1 MNGIGSN
8 IQTTT
13 NSAHTIQI
21 LLFSSHPC
29 RCLHKILWFLLVLR
43 LTGLSW
49 WSQCS
54 AWCWRVIIIMQ
65 TLSTAAIFFITTA
78 AASNFWWLDKNVF
91 SGERRNN
98 KSYNDDDSAQ
108 QQVTAPGDNRDN
120 TRDKP
125 PCNQLGIN
133 NCNPAKSSN
142 KQQDQGETGRNLFN
156 FND

>member
-1 MNGIGSN
+1 MVFAGAEVDWSE
-8 IQTTT
+8 
-13 NSAHTIQI
+13 
-21 LLFSSHPC
+21 
-29 RCLHKILWFLLVLR
+29 LVE
-43 LTGLSW
+43 SV
-49 WSQCS
+49 SQCS

-78 AASNFWWLDKNVF
+78 AANNFWWLDKNVF

-108 QQVTAPGDNRDN
+108 LQVTAPGDNRDN